1 MHSHFLIFL
10 ASLASP
16 KSTCNINLLKIHFEN
31 SNNLGGRNTHTK
43 LLNNPL
49 NLAANHAPK
58 PFELEPKSFLQ
69 EPETLAFDL
78 TTIVANWARFWLDVG
93 SKFIGK
99 VGREVGRRFP
109 AGGRPVLGG

>member
-58 PFELEPKSFLQ
+58 PLGLEPRSPLQ
-69 EPETLAFDL
+69 KPETLTFDFVL
-78 TTIVANWARFWLDVG
+78 LEAESG
-93 SKFIGK
+93 SI
-99 VGREVGRRFP
+99 
-109 AGGRPVLGG
+109 LGSNL